1 MQRKVSIV
9 GAGPSG
15 FALAA
20 DLQNRGIDVLVYSHP
35 DHFRYANEVM
45 GKGQLTVRGKIESS
59 LPVRITSDMGEMI
72 GFSTI
77 IILTIP
83 STGHETV
90 LQQLRRFPLQQ
101 HTIIAIPG
109 NLFSLIADIEIG
121 CVLET
126 NLSPYSCR
134 MERDVVLVLGKKSLI
149 FIAALQNPPR
159 QAVRDTVQEIMP
171 VDLCWCSS
179 VIEVCLLNVNGVF
192 HPIMM
197 LMNAAR
203 IESTSGDFLL
213 YRDGLTSSVAK
224 AMVVIDQVRM
234 QIGKAFGYS
243 MRSALRVSNECY
255 GHTFSSLV
263 DLATNSGPHRRLK
276 APSDLD
282 NRNIS
287 EDVPDLLVCW
297 HSLAEK
303 LGVDASPI
311 KAIIILAQ
319 MATGVDYFRSGRSLD
334 KFHLE
339 DISRRELIERFMAQ
353 PDDAIVSRL

>member
-1 MQRKVSIV
+1 MQRKVSII

-20 DLQNRGIDVLVYSHP
+20 DLQNRGMDVLVYSHP
-35 DHFRYANEVM
+35 DHLRYANEVM
-45 GKGQLTVRGKIESS
+45 SKGQLTVRGKIESS
-59 LPVRITSDMGEMI
+59 MPISITSDMGELI
-72 GFSTI
+72 EFSLI
-77 IILTIP
+77 IVLTTP

-134 MERDVVLVLGKKSLI
+134 MEKDVVLVQGKKSLI
-149 FIAALQNPPR
+149 FIAAVQGFPS
-159 QAVRDTVQEIMP
+159 QAVFDAVEEIMP
-171 VDLCWCSS
+171 VKLRWCSS

-192 HPIMM
+192 HPLMM

-203 IESTSGDFLL
+203 IEDTNGDFFL

-224 AMVVIDQVRM
+224 AMTVLDQVRM
-234 QIGKAFGYS
+234 QIGKAFGLS
-243 MRSALRVSNECY
+243 MKSALKVSNECY
-255 GHTFSSLV
+255 GHSFLDLM
-263 DLATNSGPHRRLK
+263 DLARNSGPHKGLK
-276 APSDLD
+276 APSDLQ

-297 HSLAEK
+297 YSLAEK
-303 LGVDASPI
+303 LRIDASPI
-311 KAIIILAQ
+311 KAIIVLAQ
-319 MATGVDYFRSGRSLD
+319 MATGVDYFESGRDLR
-334 KFHLE
+334 KLHLE
-339 DISRRELIERFMAQ
+339 DITRSELVERFMAQ
-353 PDDAIVSRL
+353 PEDAIISRL